1 MSWKRFVNVKNN
13 LFKNLFK
20 TDKWKRFV
28 DVKNNLFKTNKVFE
42 WDDLEIDPKIF
53 SKIKSISNDDEEEK
67 KEEVITGWEY
77 DDPTPCLPTIVES

>member
-1 MSWKRFVNVKNN
+1 WKRFVNVKN
-13 LFKNLFK
+13 NLFK

-42 WDDLEIDPKIF
+42 WDDSAALK
-53 SKIKSISNDDEEEK
+53 K

-77 DDPTPCLPTIVES
+77 DDPTPCLPTIVE